1 MAFIINVNK
10 QFPTNVG
17 IYCRRGNVLDKRR
30 VRSEK
35 TKAAI
40 KQAFLVLFKTKEP
53 EEITVVELCK
63 KAGINRSTFYAHY
76 EYIELLIE
84 EVLKDSVHEMI
95 SGMDTQWELPLE
107 DGGVSR
113 NSIALYLDSFLR
125 NSTLRRF
132 CTCTNSNKYISSII
146 RAHVEYSLIP
156 IEDTTRYYVSYFHYA
171 GVMNFLLEWLNRWLP
186 ISKERVVEIIH
197 EYSKNMYKSWD

>member
-1 MAFIINVNK
+1 M
-10 QFPTNVG
+10 
-17 IYCRRGNVLDKRR
+17 DKRK

-35 TKAAI
+35 SKTAI
-40 KQAFLVLFKTKEP
+40 KQTFLDLFRTREP
-53 EEITVVELCK
+53 EDITVVELCK
-63 KAGINRSTFYAHY
+63 RAGINRSTFYAHY

-84 EVLKDSVHEMI
+84 EVLRDSVHELI
-95 SGMDTQWELPLE
+95 AGMDTQWELPLE

-113 NSIALYLDSFLR
+113 NSIALYLDSFLK

-132 CTCTNSNKYISSII
+132 CTCENSGKYIASII
-146 RAHVEYSLIP
+146 RAHVEYSLVP
-156 IEDTTRYYVSYFHYA
+156 IEDTTRYYVAYFHYA
-171 GVMNFLLEWLNRWLP
+171 GVMNFLLEWIKRWLP